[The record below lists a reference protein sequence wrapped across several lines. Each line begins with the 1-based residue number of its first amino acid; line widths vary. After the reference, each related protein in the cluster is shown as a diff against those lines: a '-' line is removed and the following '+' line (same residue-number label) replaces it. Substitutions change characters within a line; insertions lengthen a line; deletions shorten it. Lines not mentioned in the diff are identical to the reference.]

1 MRLGL
6 ALAAVVFAAACAGP
20 EPKAVAPQPLAL
32 VVPPPPVLPAEPS
45 ETIAEFACE
54 GEILHQ
60 SLERGSTSPIT
71 FWLWIDGDLAVR
83 GWLADIGP
91 PLSLP
96 GAELSGWMRVEYN
109 GSGRLTGGEVSL
121 DWPFVRDGAPLIL
134 TMMRETHMNL
144 GPRFMRLTGDQT
156 YLSAKLRFATDSHP
170 RLASLK
176 HAAVVTATCIPD
188 PDLPPGP
195 GARYPGLFTA
205 R

>member
-1 MRLGL
+1 MRLEL
-6 ALAAVVFAAACAGP
+6 VLAAVAFAAACAGP
-20 EPKAVAPQPLAL
+20 EPEVVAPQPVAV
-32 VVPPPPVLPAEPS
+32 VVPTPPVLPPAPS

-60 SLERGSTSPIT
+60 SLERGSSSPIA

-96 GAELSGWMRVEYN
+96 GAELSGRMRVEYN
-109 GSGRLTGGEVSL
+109 DSGRLTGGEVSL
-121 DWPFVRDGAPLIL
+121 DWPFVRDGPPLLL
-134 TMMRETHMNL
+134 TMMRETHMKL
-144 GPRFMRLTGDQT
+144 GPRFTRLTGDQT

-170 RLASLK
+170 RLAALK
-176 HAAVVTATCIPD
+176 HVAVITATCIPD

-195 GARYPGLFTA
+195 GAS
-205 R
+205 